1 MECENFHY
9 VYCDVAEKAGHGFI
23 WLKATNEQTCMYEDM
38 EYSLQLHTVV
48 SQPMGFLMPTAV
60 ISFHEM

>member
-1 MECENFHY
+1 
-9 VYCDVAEKAGHGFI
+9 
-23 WLKATNEQTCMYEDM
+23 M

-60 ISFHEM
+60 ISFHEMWFQKYFDNIHDYAY